1 MKLLL
6 DTHIL
11 IWWFDDDPQLKPRFR
26 QLLADPKNR
35 VLVSMASLWE
45 IAIKRQIG
53 KLHVSAPD
61 VAARL
66 AEQDFAVLPMTL
78 DHFAAV
84 ETLPRHHG
92 DPFDH
97 LLFVQAR
104 IEKAVLVTVD
114 ADMARYG
121 VPCIGVA

>member
-11 IWWFDDDPQLKPRFR
+11 IWWFDDDPRLSPRFR
-26 QLLADPKNR
+26 QLLANPENH
-35 VLVSMASLWE
+35 VMVSLASLWE

-53 KLHVSAPD
+53 KLHVSAPA
-61 VAARL
+61 VAERL
-66 AEQDFAVLPMTL
+66 AEQGFGLLPMTL
-78 DHFAAV
+78 GHFAAV

-97 LLFVQAR
+97 MLLVQAR
-104 IEKAVLVTVD
+104 IERAVLVTVD
-114 ADMARYG
+114 ADMPRYG